1 MYRLESIF
9 IYPVKSLGGY
19 RVDRCDLLQKG
30 PQGDRRYMLVDES
43 GRHVTQR
50 ELPVLA
56 LFRVTPAESGF
67 QICHDG
73 DSIQIPDSLSA
84 GTHVPCRIWDDEVDV
99 VEASETISNWISRK
113 AGRKLRLVF
122 FPEANARPVDPDY
135 RIAGEHVSLA
145 DGFPVLVIGQA
156 SLVFLNGKLASPIG
170 MDRFRPNLVF
180 SGGTAHAEDTWKD
193 FSVGTARLRG
203 VKPCARCE
211 VPTVDQSTGRKGKEP
226 SATLATYRKSGHKIL
241 FGENAV
247 VLQPGTVSTGDTI
260 HVSSFK

>member
-19 RVDRCDLLQKG
+19 SVDRCELMQKG
-30 PQGDRRYMLVDES
+30 PKGDRRYMLVDES
-43 GRHVTQR
+43 GQHVTQR
-50 ELPVLA
+50 ELPA
-56 LFRVTPAESGF
+56 LSLFKVSPAESGF
-67 QICHDG
+67 QIYRDG
-73 DSIQIPDSLSA
+73 DAIQIPESVGV
-84 GTHVPCRIWDDEVDV
+84 GTQIPCRIWDDDV
-99 VEASETISNWISRK
+99 HVIEAAESAGDWISRNV
-113 AGRKLRLVF
+113 GRKLRLVY

-135 RIAGEHVSLA
+135 RVAGEHVSLA
-145 DGFPVLVIGQA
+145 DGYPVLVIGQA
-156 SLVFLNGKLASPIG
+156 SLDNLNSQLASPIR

-180 SGGTAHAEDTWKD
+180 SGGTAHVEDTWKD

-211 VPTVDQSTGRKGKEP
+211 VPTVDQETGRKGKEP

-247 VLQPGTVSTGDTI
+247 VLQPGSIRVGDTI
-260 HVSSFK
+260 QINSLK